1 LKEKVETFLKAFK
14 NINHY
19 VCANNKLYH
28 YNGLISTTLNKLNI
42 DSLERLIDSVEKPT
56 IAKQPIPSNTQ
67 ATTQNNFKPTTTTLA
82 KPLKPNTQNAPSA
95 STNRKAITEANKGEA
110 PYIMGKVYADLKNYA
125 KAKELFQKALQFNY
139 KPQDVYKQLMAIE
152 IETNNKAEALS
163 LYQNATAQY
172 GSAPF
177 KIEWIKINAMDDKK

>member
-1 LKEKVETFLKAFK
+1 V
-14 NINHY
+14 
-19 VCANNKLYH
+19 
-28 YNGLISTTLNKLNI
+28 
-42 DSLERLIDSVEKPT
+42 RRP
-56 IAKQPIPSNTQ
+56 
-67 ATTQNNFKPTTTTLA
+67 
-82 KPLKPNTQNAPSA
+82 
-95 STNRKAITEANKGEA
+95 
-110 PYIMGKVYADLKNYA
+110 YA